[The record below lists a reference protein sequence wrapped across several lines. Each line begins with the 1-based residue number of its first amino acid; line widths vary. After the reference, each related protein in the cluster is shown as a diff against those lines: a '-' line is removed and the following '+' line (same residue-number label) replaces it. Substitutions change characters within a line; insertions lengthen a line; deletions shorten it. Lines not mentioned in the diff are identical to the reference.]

1 MCFYPTRKREFKKNS
16 KIIQKVKKKY
26 YGFFSSQNKLGM
38 TENERK

>member
-26 YGFFSSQNKLGM
+26 YGFFSSQDRLQK
-38 TENERK
+38 NEKGRK